1 MPPLVN
7 TAKHKDHENESCE
20 PFVFVAFVAFVA
32 FVFQGERYLPPPFF
46 TGALGVDAGAA
57 AGATLPFFDSSL
69 K

>member
-1 MPPLVN
+1 VPPLVN

-20 PFVFVAFVAFVA
+20 PFVFVAFVA

-57 AGATLPFFDSSL
+57 AGATPPFFDSSL